1 MKTSQLIAISSFFTS
16 LTFLGAQ
23 LALYVG
29 PVPITFQTFFVIL
42 SGLIGGARIGLVSQ
56 LLYLILG
63 LFGLPVFAGFRGGL
77 TVFMGPTA
85 GYLFSFP
92 IASAAAGLIFHPS
105 KNKIVLQGLLACI
118 ISEIV
123 VYGVGVPW
131 LIYWLSNFGGIY
143 IFDAFS
149 RAILMG
155 ALIFLPGDALKII
168 LILYLLN
175 RKDIQ
180 HLIIRIRAS

>member
-1 MKTSQLIAISSFFTS
+1 MKTSQLIAVSSFFTT

-42 SGLIGGARIGLVSQ
+42 SGLIGGARVGLVSQ
-56 LLYLILG
+56 LLYLFLG

-92 IASAAAGLIFHPS
+92 TASAVAGLILHPS
-105 KNKIVLQGLLACI
+105 KNKIMLQGFLACI
-118 ISEIV
+118 ISELI

-131 LIYWLSNFGGIY
+131 LIYWLSNFGGIC
-143 IFDAFS
+143 IFDAFP
-149 RAILMG
+149 RALLMG
-155 ALIFLPGDALKII
+155 ALIFLPGDALKIV

-175 RKDIQ
+175 RRDIQ
-180 HLIIRIRAS
+180 HLMTKMRA

>member
-1 MKTSQLIAISSFFTS
+1 MKTSRSIVVSSFFAA

-42 SGLIGGARIGLVSQ
+42 SGLIGGAKIGLASQ
-56 LLYLILG
+56 LIYLALG
-63 LFGLPVFAGFRGGL
+63 LIGLPVFAGFRGGL
-77 TVFMGPTA
+77 TVFAGPTA

-92 IASAAAGLIFHPS
+92 IASAFAGLIFHPS
-105 KNKIVLQGLLACI
+105 KNRILLQGFLACI
-118 ISEIV
+118 ISELI

-131 LIYWLSNFGGIY
+131 LIFWLSNFGGLY

-180 HLIIRIRAS
+180 HLMNKIRA